1 MPCSCFQKII
11 FYKKFPPRYTYLAIL
26 KNEKQIGNIVF
37 VIGPETAASIAEAIE
52 AVKNEVPILAS
63 LSLGNLDNLKNLIAD
78 HWKPKKVIIAADND
92 GDESQPSAISDLEKF
107 LQSRGINVDIC
118 VPELE
123 NSQTKSDWNDILISH
138 GTNHI
143 RNIFLKN

>member
-1 MPCSCFQKII
+1 M
-11 FYKKFPPRYTYLAIL
+11 
-26 KNEKQIGNIVF
+26 
-37 VIGPETAASIAEAIE
+37 
-52 AVKNEVPILAS
+52 KNEVPILAS

-78 HWKPKKVIIAADND
+78 HWQPKKVIIAADND

-107 LQSRGINVDIC
+107 LQSHGINVVIC

-123 NSQTKSDWNDILISH
+123 NNRTKSDWNDVLISH